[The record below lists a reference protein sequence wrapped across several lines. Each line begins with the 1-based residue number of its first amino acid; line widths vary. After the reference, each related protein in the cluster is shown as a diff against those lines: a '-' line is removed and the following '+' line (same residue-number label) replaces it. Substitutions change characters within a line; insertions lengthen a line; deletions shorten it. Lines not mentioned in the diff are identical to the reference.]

1 MNVFVLPSWYPSAA
15 QPMAGLFVR
24 DQARAVALVRPSWNV
39 IVGTWGHHDGA
50 LALRDAAASLRALHW
65 RLREPRGWR
74 EAGAPPHEVLTP
86 RLSWTLALAGGG
98 ARGLLRASLANLRA
112 AEKRFGRMHLLHA
125 HVAFPAGWIAA
136 RIARQHGYRY
146 VLTEHMSPFPFPS
159 LRDRDGAPNAAVR
172 EAFAGASATV
182 AVSRSL
188 AATIRAVGLPCSDV
202 LPNVVD
208 ESRFPLAA
216 AAPGPQHFTFF
227 TLASL
232 VPRKGVGVLLQA
244 LARMRHSDVLLKI
257 GGEGPE
263 RAALQAQCAQL
274 GLGQRVRFIGA
285 LRPDQV
291 PQQHAASDAFVLA
304 SFEETFGVVLVEALM
319 SGRPVV
325 ATRCGGPEDI
335 VHEGN
340 GWLVPPGDPAALAEA
355 MDQAVERPGRHGAG
369 TLRPRAG
376 GLFEDAAGLSEEARL
391 TEHGARLSNDAAALR
406 EDAVKRFCRSAVG
419 GSLAVLYERVL
430 A

>member
-24 DQARAVALVRPSWNV
+24 DQARAVAMVRPSWNV

-50 LALRDAAASLRALHW
+50 LALRDAAASMRALRW
-65 RLREPRGWR
+65 RMRAHHGWR

-86 RLSWTLALAGGG
+86 RLSWTLGLVGGG

-112 AEKRFGRMHLLHA
+112 AERRFGRMHLLHA

-136 RIARQHGYRY
+136 RIAREHGYRY

-159 LRDRDGAPNAAVR
+159 LRDRDGGPNAAVR

-188 AATIRAVGLPCSDV
+188 AATISGAGLPCSDV

-208 ESRFPLAA
+208 ESRFPLTVPV
-216 AAPGPQHFTFF
+216 PGPGFTFF

-244 LARMRHSDVLLKI
+244 LARMRHLHVSLNI
-257 GGEGPE
+257 GGDGPE
-263 RAALQAQCAQL
+263 RAPLQTQAAHL
-274 GLGQRVRFIGA
+274 GLGQRVRFLGA
-285 LRPDQV
+285 LAPEQV

-340 GWLVPPGDPAALAEA
+340 GWLVPPGDPAALAAA
-355 MDQAVERPGRHGAG
+355 MDQAVERWGRRG
-369 TLRPRAG
+369 TGPMNAQPATREAAAAEG
-376 GLFEDAAGLSEEARL
+376 GDR
-391 TEHGARLSNDAAALR
+391 AALR
-406 EDAVKRFCRSAVG
+406 EGAVNRFSRSAAG
-419 GSLAVLYERVL
+419 GSLAALYERVL